1 MKKIGISIGLIGLT
15 ALPLMAMFSCSM
27 QPDNPDDIDTE
38 VTIEPYWTLNYVFDV
53 RPDAPFKLDFNKPSD
68 NLTATIR
75 IVDQKLDDV
84 PTQNCLKFSD
94 SQKDVI
100 SLKINKSTK
109 EIKPNIELVSPS
121 LFDGTHEVSFSL
133 KITLSKSN
141 AKKEITIDNLW
152 LMVAKPAY
160 QDDFFKFADADKTIL
175 TGLTDD
181 PTKLEELNHCNMLII
196 PNSVK
201 EIAAKAFKKSGS
213 PTSTLPS
220 NLKWLL
226 LDHTWGVGT
235 GTLEKIGDKAF
246 IGAPFTGILRFP
258 NALTEIGTE
267 AFKSSKFTG
276 SIEFP
281 DSVIKIGQGAFS
293 SCGSFDG
300 TVSLPKN
307 TIGDGAL
314 GASIFLA
321 CNHLIG
327 DVVIPETWT
336 SIPNSLFSS
345 CSNLNGEIVLPDSIK
360 SIGQYAFSE
369 CSKLSGQLLLPNQLE
384 TIGQSAF
391 NNCSS
396 LTGDLIIPET
406 VSEINQRAFYNCSGF
421 DGSLSISNN
430 VENLPEYL
438 FYNCSS
444 LTGNLVL
451 PENLKSIGDCVF
463 WKCTSLSG
471 GIKIP
476 SKVSSIGTNAF
487 KDDTGFDGC
496 LTIPYSIDLIKN
508 SSFNG
513 CSNIKEIDLS
523 AWETIPEQ
531 SYTTLFYGFNTNG
544 GIVWIKSEQDPN
556 AWIEYLK
563 SCGLPNTWECRIK
576 G

>member
-1 MKKIGISIGLIGLT
+1 MKRIGISIGLLWLT
-15 ALPLMAMFSCSM
+15 ALPTMAMFSCSKE
-27 QPDNPDDIDTE
+27 QDNPEVIDTN
-38 VTIEPYWTLNYVFDV
+38 VTIEPYWTLNYAFSI
-53 RPDAPFKLDFNKPSD
+53 RPAAPFKLDIDKPSD
-68 NLTATIR
+68 YLTVTIK
-75 IVDQKLDDV
+75 IVNQKLDDV

-109 EIKPNIELVSPS
+109 DVKPNIELVSAS
-121 LFDGTHEVSFSL
+121 LFDDTHEISFSL
-133 KITLSKSN
+133 KITLSKSKV
-141 AKKEITIDNLW
+141 KKEITIDNLW
-152 LMVAKPAY
+152 LMVARPAY
-160 QDDFFKFADADKTIL
+160 EDDFFEFADADKTIL
-175 TGLTDD
+175 KGLTKDQ
-181 PTKLEELNHCNMLII
+181 TLLEQLNHCNMLII

-201 EIAAKAFKKSGS
+201 EIAPEAFKKSGS

-258 NALTEIGTE
+258 NTLKEIGTE
-267 AFKSSKFTG
+267 AFKSCKFTG

-293 SCGSFDG
+293 SCASFDG

-336 SIPNSLFSS
+336 SIPNSLFNS
-345 CSNLNGEIVLPDSIK
+345 CSNLNGQIVLPNSIK
-360 SIGQYAFSE
+360 SIGQYAFNE
-369 CSKLSGQLLLPNQLE
+369 CSKLSGQLSLPNQLE

-391 NNCSS
+391 NNCSK

-421 DGSLSISNN
+421 NGLLSISKNIT
-430 VENLPEYL
+430 NLPDYL

-451 PENLKSIGDCVF
+451 PENLLSIGECVF
-463 WKCTSLSG
+463 WKCSSLSG
-471 GIKIP
+471 DIKIP

-487 KDDTGFDGC
+487 KDDAGFDGC
-496 LTIPYSIDLIKN
+496 LTIPYSIDVIKN

-513 CSNIKEIDLS
+513 CSNIKEIDLT
-523 AWETIPEQ
+523 AWKTIPAQ
-531 SYTTLFYGFNTNG
+531 SYTTLFNGFNSDG
-544 GIVWIKSEQDPN
+544 GIVWIDSEQDPN
-556 AWIEYLK
+556 SWIEYLK
-563 SCGLPNTWECRIK
+563 SCGLPSTWECHIK
-576 G
+576 E